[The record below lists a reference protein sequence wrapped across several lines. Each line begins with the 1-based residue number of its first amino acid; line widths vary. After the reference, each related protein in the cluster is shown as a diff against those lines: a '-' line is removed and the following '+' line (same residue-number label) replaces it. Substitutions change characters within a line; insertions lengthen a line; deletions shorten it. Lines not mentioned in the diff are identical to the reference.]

1 MIAFRTRTTGV
12 CLATVLV
19 LAAHD
24 ACALEDAAA
33 APVAGSK
40 PPSAAKADVAAPNV
54 AAPDTAAPDAAAP
67 SVTAPDAAASSV
79 AVTNAD
85 AAARPIVQT
94 LGEADQKIFVVDHEG
109 KWSMHAENVLTS
121 NIVRLWQQAGG
132 PEVTMKEPVDRPFTL
147 SVHAVAPEAI
157 FERLFEGYG
166 YTLHYDDDGALVAA
180 RIYSMAGANTFK
192 TPRLTQTLGDWKKA
206 ETGPETAAAPAE

>member
-1 MIAFRTRTTGV
+1 MIAFRTRTTGA

-24 ACALEDAAA
+24 ARALEDAAEA
-33 APVAGSK
+33 VAGSK
-40 PPSAAKADVAAPNV
+40 QPSAAKADAA
-54 AAPDTAAPDAAAP
+54 AATNAAAAATRADAAA
-67 SVTAPDAAASSV
+67 
-79 AVTNAD
+79 TNAD
-85 AAARPIVQT
+85 AAATGADAGTRPLIQT
-94 LGEADQKIFVVDHEG
+94 LGEADQKIFVVDHQG

-147 SVHAVAPEAI
+147 SVHAVAPEII

-166 YTLHYDDDGALVAA
+166 YTLHYDDDGGLVAA
-180 RIYSMAGANTFK
+180 RIYSMAGSNTFK
-192 TPRLTQTLGDWKKA
+192 TPRLTETLSDWKKA
-206 ETGPETAAAPAE
+206 ETETETAAAPAG

>member
-1 MIAFRTRTTGV
+1 MIAFRTKTTGV
-12 CLATVLV
+12 CLATVLG

-24 ACALEDAAA
+24 ARALEEAAA
-33 APVAGSK
+33 APVSNQ
-40 PPSAAKADVAAPNV
+40 PAATKA
-54 AAPDTAAPDAAAP
+54 DAAA
-67 SVTAPDAAASSV
+67 TKADAGATKAAA
-79 AVTNAD
+79 AATNAD
-85 AAARPIVQT
+85 AGDRPLVQT
-94 LGEADQKIFVVDHEG
+94 LGEADQKIFIVDHRG

-147 SVHAVAPEAI
+147 SVHAVAPEVI

-166 YTLHYDDDGALVAA
+166 YTLHYDDDGGLVSA

-192 TPRLTQTLGDWKKA
+192 TPRLTETLSDWKKV
-206 ETGPETAAAPAE
+206 ETEPEAAAAAAE